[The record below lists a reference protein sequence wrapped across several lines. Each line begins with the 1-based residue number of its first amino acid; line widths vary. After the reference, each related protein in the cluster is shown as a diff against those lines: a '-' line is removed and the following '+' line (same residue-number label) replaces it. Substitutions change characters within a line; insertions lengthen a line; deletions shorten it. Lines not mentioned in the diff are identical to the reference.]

1 MKPIPG
7 LGNYQGQ
14 RLVKIERKATSAS
27 GSVVFDIPQD
37 RVYKEFIFVH
47 EILAAAAYAA
57 STPVIHPRGVSHGMI
72 TNLELARSGNDVL
85 KVFRGIAQ
93 LQDQCQWV
101 FGEPAPTLY
110 KVNSTT
116 VGASALT
123 GLPTFGTTTQTTA
136 IREVFSMP
144 CENKLSS
151 ELVRTCFN
159 TNGINTAK
167 IRVSLGAA
175 TLMQDPEDAAVATS
189 FTYSGYITVYGVTAD
204 HLGDIAFDDH
214 RQYYDE
220 ILFGAQANR
229 SVVELRPLGQLQG
242 MHLRAYAGSGNGNYK
257 PMNPEELRNFEIE
270 IKFNDSVL
278 FEGNM
283 ADFQAVNGAKS
294 SMRSFLRSS
303 AYLNLLNNSTYGTGL
318 ETGQDAKAVT
328 PLRLIVT
335 TPSSINHST
344 NPVRLVAEYDVIAN
358 KKA

>member
-1 MKPIPG
+1 MKAIPG

-14 RLVKIERKATSAS
+14 RLVKIDKKATVAS
-27 GSVVFDIPQD
+27 GQVVFDIPQD

-47 EILAAAAYAA
+47 EIIATPAFAGAA
-57 STPVIHPRGVSHGMI
+57 PLIHPRGVSHGLI

-85 KVFRGIAQ
+85 KTFRGIAQ
-93 LQDQCQWV
+93 LQDQAQWV
-101 FGEPAPTLY
+101 FGEPCPTLY

-116 VGASALT
+116 VGT
-123 GLPTFGTTTQTTA
+123 GAVTGSPVVGATTQNVA

-151 ELVRTCFN
+151 EWVRTCFN

-175 TLMQDPEDAAVATS
+175 SLMQDPEDAAVATW
-189 FTYSGYITVYGVTAD
+189 TYSGSITVYGVTAD
-204 HLGDIAFDDH
+204 HLGDLVFDDG

-220 ILFGAQANR
+220 LLFTAQANR
-229 SVVELRPLGQLQG
+229 SVVELRPLGLLQG
-242 MHLRAYAGSGNGNYK
+242 MHLRAFAGVGNGGYK
-257 PMNPEELRNFEIE
+257 PMTPEELRTFEIE

-294 SMRSFLRSS
+294 SMRAFLRSS
-303 AYLNLLNNSTYGTGL
+303 AYLNFLNNSTYGSGL

-328 PLRLIVT
+328 PLRLYVT
-335 TPSSINHST
+335 TPSSINHAT
-344 NPVRLVAEYDVIAN
+344 NPVRLVAEYDIIAN

>member
-14 RLVKIERKATSAS
+14 RLVKIDKKTTAVSS
-27 GSVVFDIPQD
+27 QYVFDIPQD
-37 RVYKEFIFVH
+37 RVYKEFIFIH
-47 EILAAAAYAA
+47 EYNLAPTYA
-57 STPVIHPRGVSHGMI
+57 STTPVMNPRGASQGMI
-72 TNLELARSGNDVL
+72 TNLELARSGNDVV

-93 LQDQCQWV
+93 LQDQAQWI
-101 FGEPAPTLY
+101 FGEPAPIIY

-116 VGASALT
+116 VAAAALT
-123 GLPTFGTTTQTTA
+123 GVPTFGTSTQVTA
-136 IREVFSMP
+136 AREVFSIT
-144 CENKLSS
+144 CENKQSS
-151 ELVRTCFN
+151 EWVRTCFN

-167 IRVSLGAA
+167 IRLQLGAA
-175 TLMQDPEDAAVATS
+175 SLAQDPDDAAVAS
-189 FTYSGYITVYGVTAD
+189 AWAYSGSITVYGVTAD
-204 HLGDIAFDDH
+204 HLGDVQFDDF

-220 ILFGAQANR
+220 ILFSAQSNR
-229 SVVELRPLGQLQG
+229 SVVELRPLGMLQG
-242 MHLRAYAGSGNGNYK
+242 MHLRAYAGTGNGGYK
-257 PMNPEELRNFEIE
+257 TLTPEELRNFEIE

-294 SMRSFLRSS
+294 SMRAFMKSS

-328 PLRLIVT
+328 PLRLTVT